1 MPGERK
7 FQLFVYGCCP
17 ISNHDSAPCFGGGGG
32 VLIKKNW
39 ALTAAHVVLAGN
51 TYTVYDQVYVA
62 GGSNNLDDDQMQQR
76 QFPSD
81 GNVYVHP
88 HFAWNDRIWN
98 GYGNF
103 LLLKILT
110 HLL

>member
-7 FQLFVYGCCP
+7 FQLFVYGCSDSGTVP
-17 ISNHDSAPCFGGGGG
+17 IRSWLGGGG

-39 ALTAAHVVLAGN
+39 ALTAAHCVVVLDDN
-51 TYTVYDQVYVA
+51 TNTVYEQIYVA

-103 LLLKILT
+103 FVG
-110 HLL
+110 